1 MRSNRGG
8 AATLDIA
15 CTLCSPESL
24 SRESKTGSPCRS
36 MKLNKRRVNWLIRQE
51 QKGVTS
57 KDLAVTMKLSRRR
70 VEQIW
75 KRYRDTGQEPLVGV
89 KMGPPT
95 KAFDAQEARDLQGSI
110 SAIQIRGSNA

>member
-1 MRSNRGG
+1 
-8 AATLDIA
+8 
-15 CTLCSPESL
+15 
-24 SRESKTGSPCRS
+24 
-36 MKLNKRRVNWLIRQE
+36 MKLNERRVHWLIRQK

-75 KRYRDTGQEPLVGV
+75 KRYRDTGQEPLVGA

-95 KAFDAQEARDLQGSI
+95 KPFDAQEAEIVKEAYQRYRFGARMLERILRKVYKVRISHNRIHMRASI
-110 SAIQIRGSNA
+110 